1 MALVLSYAL
10 VLADPLDS
18 TDASAPVLGW
28 HSVVQAGGILAEYEA
43 AGYPASNLATPSTAE
58 GWRSTSA
65 AEQTVT
71 FAIPGGEGV
80 DYVGIERHNL
90 GSIGC
95 NLSLEIPDPEDEGE
109 WIELAAPLVPAGD
122 APLMLRFPLTYT
134 GGALR
139 FRLAM
144 PDGAVPPEI
153 AVVYI
158 GRLTRIPRGI
168 QPGAVPIR
176 YAGSTDIVTGF
187 AESGDYLGRIV
198 TRRALTTSVSF
209 RYLPDS
215 WFRANM
221 DGFARASMERPFFFC
236 VLPALY
242 PGDVGYG
249 VLKGDLRPEQEM
261 TGEGVMVHITLQ
273 IDAVA
278 L

>member
-10 VLADPLDS
+10 VLAEPLDS
-18 TDASAPVLGW
+18 ADASAPVLGW
-28 HSVVQAGGILAEYEA
+28 HSVVQAGGILADHEA

-71 FAIPGGEGV
+71 FALPGGEAV

-90 GSIGC
+90 GSTGC
-95 NLSLEIPDPEDEGE
+95 NLSLEIPDPEDVGA
-109 WIELAAPLVPAGD
+109 WIEVLAPVVPAGD
-122 APLMLRFPLTYT
+122 APLMLRFEPAYAS
-134 GGALR
+134 ALR
-139 FRLAM
+139 LRLAL
-144 PDGAVPPEI
+144 PVGAAPPEM

-168 QPGAVPIR
+168 QPGVVPIR

-198 TRRALTTSVSF
+198 TRRSLTTSVSF

-236 VLPALY
+236 FLPALY